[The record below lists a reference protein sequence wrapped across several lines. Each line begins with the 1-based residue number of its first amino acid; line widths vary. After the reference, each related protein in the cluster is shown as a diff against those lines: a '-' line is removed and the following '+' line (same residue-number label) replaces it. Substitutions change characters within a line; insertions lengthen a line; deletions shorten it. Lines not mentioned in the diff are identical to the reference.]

1 MKKVFLLVIFS
12 IVVFAQNFE
21 VKLFSELFTTL
32 FNKKPV
38 YIYTEN
44 KKYKTLHSLN
54 LFVTNNCKKAD
65 IVLGVS
71 EKCKDK
77 PHFLLDYYNYK
88 NDKNAIG
95 ALYWRKGRPQ
105 LRLREDNIKKYNL
118 IIAPS
123 FSEYLE

>member
-1 MKKVFLLVIFS
+1 
-12 IVVFAQNFE
+12 
-21 VKLFSELFTTL
+21 
-32 FNKKPV
+32 
-38 YIYTEN
+38 
-44 KKYKTLHSLN
+44 
-54 LFVTNNCKKAD
+54 
-65 IVLGVS
+65 VLGVS
-71 EKCKDK
+71 KKCKDK